1 MITNKEIKDKI
12 EGFQEIISIAQN
24 RIKELRENCNHEK
37 TFKGNYS
44 YRVGV
49 IEERDICEYCGE
61 VIN

>member
-1 MITNKEIKDKI
+1 MTNEEIKHRV
-12 EGFQEIISIAQN
+12 EVLQEIINISQD
-24 RIKELRENCNHEK
+24 RIKELREICKHEK